1 MRLLGVADP
10 AGARRAEDGQRR
22 DGRGGGRELGRRGE
36 ARGRGGEE
44 GGERG
49 RRGGRRVEVG
59 AALEELEAGFSEREG
74 AREGRVEDE
83 PAGGCERSAD
93 TLQQTLVLGRGTH
106 RKPRRS
112 LKNRRRP
119 VIVVASDRSYSAARL
134 ATDCGETERMGTSS
148 CDPGADHEVSSC
160 DGRSAAV
167 DEADVGRTGCSL
179 RTRYTSSCDW
189 SETRTDSA
197 DVMQPLRT
205 RSTAYI
211 SLRPRKRRAT
221 EEARREQDARA
232 REAVVERDLGLLEL
246 LAAVA
251 VGALLVQARVLA
263 DDDLSLCAVALV
275 STGREG
281 EREEEGE
288 GRTDAAAAGL
298 SSEAGEGSSGM

>member
-1 MRLLGVADP
+1 MHALDVRGNAARQPSLGDAPEAQPPSDDPPLDEHAADGLRALDAADERQEVAVRLLGVADP

-22 DGRGGGRELGRRGE
+22 DGRGGGREFGRRGE

-106 RKPRRS
+106 RKPRRC

-197 DVMQPLRT
+197 DVMQPLQAHPS
-205 RSTAYI
+205 RS
-211 SLRPRKRRAT
+211 SVWRA
-221 EEARREQDARA
+221 
-232 REAVVERDLGLLEL
+232 ERD
-246 LAAVA
+246 V
-251 VGALLVQARVLA
+251 
-263 DDDLSLCAVALV
+263 
-275 STGREG
+275 
-281 EREEEGE
+281 
-288 GRTDAAAAGL
+288 
-298 SSEAGEGSSGM
+298 